1 MSNKKNKLVIGVQC
15 RISSSRLPGKS
26 LLKLEETTVL
36 GMCLTRAILSGYP
49 VYLLTSDEKSDD
61 IIEIEARNYGVDGII
76 RGSLNNVL
84 SRFISLSNKTEA
96 DYIVRVTAD
105 NPLTEFRFIDE
116 LSNFVNI
123 KKYFYATMDNNIC
136 PLGTNLEIFSSKALK
151 DSFKV
156 NQSAENF
163 EHVTYHL
170 KKISNKEQFLIK
182 NNLGYKNN
190 QFTKMSFTIDELADY
205 IKVSKLIKRVKEEY
219 NCDWRRNDFVSLI
232 TNYLK
237 LKGSEFYS
245 PRNNPLKF

>member
-1 MSNKKNKLVIGVQC
+1 MSNKNKLVIGVQC

-36 GMCLTRAILSGYP
+36 GMCLTRAMLSGYP

-61 IIEIEARNYGVDGII
+61 TIEIEAKNCGVDGII

-116 LSNFVNI
+116 LFNFVNI
-123 KKYFYATMDNNIC
+123 KNYFYATMDNNIC

-156 NQSAENF
+156 NQSAENI

-190 QFTKMSFTIDELADY
+190 QFTKMSFTIDKLADY
-205 IKVSKLIKRVKEEY
+205 IKVSELIKSVKEEY
-219 NCDWRRNDFVSLI
+219 SCDWRRNDFVSLI
-232 TNYLK
+232 ANYLK

-245 PRNNPLKF
+245 TRNNPLKF

>member
-1 MSNKKNKLVIGVQC
+1 MSNKNKLVIGVQC

-36 GMCLTRAILSGYP
+36 GMCLTRAMLSGYP

-61 IIEIEARNYGVDGII
+61 TIEIEAKNCGVDGII

-116 LSNFVNI
+116 LFNFVNI
-123 KKYFYATMDNNIC
+123 KNYFYATMDNNIC

-156 NQSAENF
+156 NQSAENI

-190 QFTKMSFTIDELADY
+190 QFTKMSFTIDKLADY
-205 IKVSKLIKRVKEEY
+205 IKVSELIKSVKEEY
-219 NCDWRRNDFVSLI
+219 SCDWRRNDFVSLI
-232 TNYLK
+232 ANYLK

-245 PRNNPLKF
+245 TRNNSLKF